1 MTFTITIEQLFLFL
15 VEIIGLVVGCYL
27 LVVLKNAN
35 RLIVEVNKTLTKN
48 QEKFDKV
55 LLHIE
60 ELSGNT
66 AHFSGELKNQFD
78 SNKVLLTSIFQTG
91 ADSMLLMNDATGRIS
106 SVIANINEII
116 KVVNRVIKKVL

>member
-1 MTFTITIEQLFLFL
+1 MTFNITIEQLFLL
-15 VEIIGLVVGCYL
+15 VVEIIGLVVGCYL

-35 RLIVEVNKTLTKN
+35 QLIVEVNKTLTKN

-66 AHFSGELKNQFD
+66 AHLSGELKNQFD
-78 SNKVLLTSIFQTG
+78 NNKVLLSSIFQTG
-91 ADSMLLMNDATGRIS
+91 TDSMLLMNDATSRIG
-106 SVIANINEII
+106 SVIANLNDII